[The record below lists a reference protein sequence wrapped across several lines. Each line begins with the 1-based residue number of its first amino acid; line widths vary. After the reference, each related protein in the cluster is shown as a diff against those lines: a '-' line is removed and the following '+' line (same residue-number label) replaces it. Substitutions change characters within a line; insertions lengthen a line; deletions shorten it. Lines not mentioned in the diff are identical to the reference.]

1 VSSELHPRDNDD
13 ARCPQCGHVWVTH
26 GSVPDANGCMLIM
39 SSMAERAAMSAHA
52 DELRRQGVPP
62 EVAGPR
68 AYRELRH
75 CGCLERPEPGSVWAG
90 RLAHEAARQVELYG
104 NV

>member
-1 VSSELHPRDNDD
+1 
-13 ARCPQCGHVWVTH
+13 
-26 GSVPDANGCMLIM
+26 
-39 SSMAERAAMSAHA
+39 
-52 DELRRQGVPP
+52 LRVRRPP
-62 EVAGPR
+62 LRLFVFTRFAQPR

-75 CGCLERPEPGSVWAG
+75 CGCLERPEPGSVWAE